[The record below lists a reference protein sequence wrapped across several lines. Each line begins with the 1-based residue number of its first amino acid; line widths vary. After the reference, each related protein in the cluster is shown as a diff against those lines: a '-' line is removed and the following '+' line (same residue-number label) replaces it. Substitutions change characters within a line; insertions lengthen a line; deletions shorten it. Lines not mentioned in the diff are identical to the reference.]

1 MGNAAGNPR
10 EGRWFRLV
18 LACSVTL
25 VFALP
30 LGAFAQTSDIAYL
43 DAGGVPKAGFDNAAP
58 TGALANLDPHRD
70 DDLGLLL
77 LRTSGGS
84 GETDPTK
91 YQLWAGS
98 QNLIPLQGTA
108 SLVLTAAMA
117 DFSSTTG
124 GRLNAYLQDCKSNLK
139 SCSTISSASVSRQPW
154 SAGGS
159 WATVTFGF
167 GQVDHQVGSGRKLVV
182 RVTVDG
188 ASEGDMRIAYNAAAY
203 QSRLIVLG
211 GDGTTT
217 TSSTTAPT
225 TTTTTGPP
233 TTTTT
238 TSPTTTSTSQA
249 TTTSTATA
257 PTTTSTAAST
267 TTMTA
272 APTTTTTASTPTAP
286 PTTTTAA
293 AGSAVPSTTQPV
305 GNSGLPNPPGEPVGG
320 SELPDP
326 DDPARVVEGADG
338 TASPTGRL
346 GAGTTRE
353 IIEIAEPLNDVVA
366 QPLEG
371 LPPPLPDV
379 PDHGSSPVGEVITVV
394 ELVLP
399 EGAARVALSP
409 VVIADVLVR
418 AMFRTGQGISLPAA
432 AAGLIVGLLTVTA
445 ERRLVSG
452 GDE

>member
-1 MGNAAGNPR
+1 M
-10 EGRWFRLV
+10 L
-18 LACSVTL
+18 
-25 VFALP
+25 ALP
-30 LGAFAQTSDIAYL
+30 LGALAQTSDVAYL
-43 DAGGVPKAGFDNAAP
+43 NAAGVPRAGFDTAAP
-58 TGALANLDPHRD
+58 TGALVNLDPHRD
-70 DDLGLLL
+70 EDLGLLL

-91 YQLWAGS
+91 HQLWSGS
-98 QNLIPLQGTA
+98 QNIIPLQGAA

-117 DFSSTTG
+117 DFSSTAG

-154 SAGGS
+154 STGGS

-167 GQVDHQVGSGRKLVV
+167 GQVDHQFGAGRKLVV

-188 ASEGDMRIAYNAAAY
+188 ASDGDMRIAYNAAAY
-203 QSRLIVLG
+203 QSRLIVMG
-211 GDGTTT
+211 GEG
-217 TSSTTAPT
+217 T
-225 TTTTTGPP
+225 TTTTTTPP
-233 TTTTT
+233 TTTTSTAPPAST
-238 TSPTTTSTSQA
+238 TTTPPTTTSTSQA
-249 TTTSTATA
+249 TTTSTTTA
-257 PTTTSTAAST
+257 PTTTSTAAPTTIT
-267 TTMTA
+267 TTSTPRSTA
-272 APTTTTTASTPTAP
+272 PATTTP
-286 PTTTTAA
+286 AA
-293 AGSAVPSTTQPV
+293 AGTPVPSTTQPV
-305 GNSGLPNPPGEPVGG
+305 GNSELPNPSDEPVGG

-326 DDPARVVEGADG
+326 EDPAGVVEISDG

-346 GAGTTRE
+346 GAGTTRQ
-353 IIEIAEPLNDVVA
+353 IIEIAEPLNDVAA

-379 PDHGSSPVGEVITVV
+379 RDHGSSPVGEVITVV

-399 EGAARVALSP
+399 DGAARVALSP

-418 AMFRTGQGISLPAA
+418 AIFRTGQGISLPAA